1 MTVKITLPHDNSYD
15 IFIDELNELYFDR
28 KVVIITNPTVSGF
41 HLEYL
46 KSKLNA
52 LNLSVCTI
60 PDGEEYKHMQT
71 IEDMLAHCFT
81 HRLDRKSLLSFWW
94 WCYWRYDWI
103 CSFNISKR
111 YRFCSNSYNFTF
123 SS

>member
-46 KSKLNA
+46 KTKIKAKFQLKL
-52 LNLSVCTI
+52 VKT
-60 PDGEEYKHMQT
+60 
-71 IEDMLAHCFT
+71 
-81 HRLDRKSLLSFWW
+81 
-94 WCYWRYDWI
+94 
-103 CSFNISKR
+103 
-111 YRFCSNSYNFTF
+111 
-123 SS
+123 